1 MSVVPRTTALA
12 RPLPAAAAAAAAVA
26 LLGDLAVGLAAPAAT
41 SDHSQGAGRVSE
53 ALVGLAFVL
62 GAVALA
68 ALVPHL
74 GRWGRAL
81 WWLAVAGLAAMGVT
95 MLAVV
100 VTGTEPPSVLVT
112 AETLATFVGMVA
124 AGVMGARRGVW
135 PWPVGAGLAL
145 FLPLMFLAPL
155 NALFMTA
162 VWLGV
167 AACAGR
173 RGPARANAAPA
184 TA

>member
-1 MSVVPRTTALA
+1 MSVVPRT
-12 RPLPAAAAAAAAVA
+12 LPKAAAAFAVAA
-26 LLGDLAVGLAAPAAT
+26 LLGDLALGLAAPDAM

-53 ALVGLAFVL
+53 ALVGLAFLL
-62 GAVALA
+62 GSVALA
-68 ALVPHL
+68 ALVPHR

-100 VTGTEPPSVLVT
+100 VTGAEPPSALVT
-112 AETLATFVGMVA
+112 AETLATLVGMVA
-124 AGVMGARRGVW
+124 TGVLGARRGVW
-135 PWPVGAGLAL
+135 PWPVGVGLAL

-155 NALFMTA
+155 NALFMAA

-173 RGPARANAAPA
+173 RGVTRANAVPA